1 MTQNKDEATK
11 ELLRRFKEYHCEDSL
26 AELFAKYK
34 PLVIRAITSF
44 HFRTLD
50 RDDLL
55 QEAYIICCTT
65 ALSYNQTTTK
75 ATYGCYFKASLYN
88 RLTTLKREETA
99 NKRMGNVLAVPLDSI
114 CGDDDSFI
122 SENTFSELEAKIAL
136 EQVMAK
142 MPRQINVF
150 GK

>member
-1 MTQNKDEATK
+1 MRG
-11 ELLRRFKEYHCEDSL
+11 LI

-55 QEAYIICCTT
+55 QEAYIICCST

>member
-1 MTQNKDEATK
+1 M
-11 ELLRRFKEYHCEDSL
+11 
-26 AELFAKYK
+26 
-34 PLVIRAITSF
+34 
-44 HFRTLD
+44 
-50 RDDLL
+50 
-55 QEAYIICCTT
+55 
-65 ALSYNQTTTK
+65 
-75 ATYGCYFKASLYN
+75 YN

-142 MPRQINVF
+142 TPRQINVF

>member
-1 MTQNKDEATK
+1 MTQNEDEATK

-34 PLVIRAITSF
+34 PLVIRAINSF

-55 QEAYIICCTT
+55 QEAYIICCST
-65 ALSYNQTTTK
+65 ALSYNQTTK

-122 SENTFSELEAKIAL
+122 SENTFSEIEAKIAL

>member
-34 PLVIRAITSF
+34 PLVIRAINSF

-55 QEAYIICCTT
+55 QEAYIICCST

-75 ATYGCYFKASLYN
+75 ATYGCYFKASLCII
-88 RLTTLKREETA
+88 
-99 NKRMGNVLAVPLDSI
+99 G
-114 CGDDDSFI
+114 
-122 SENTFSELEAKIAL
+122 
-136 EQVMAK
+136 
-142 MPRQINVF
+142 
-150 GK
+150 

>member
-55 QEAYIICCTT
+55 QEAYIICCST

-88 RLTTLKREETA
+88 RLTTLKREET
-99 NKRMGNVLAVPLDSI
+99 I